1 MNLLSA
7 GSSTTKG
14 FSRGLVGLTRAF
26 TDGSVVVEAAFE
38 SKVGYLLSFVGPL
51 YFALKSL

>member
-14 FSRGLVGLTRAF
+14 LSRGLVGLTRVF
-26 TDGSVVVEAAFE
+26 TEGIVVVDGFE
-38 SKVGYLLSFVGPL
+38 STS
-51 YFALKSL
+51 S